1 MPVALTAECTALYV
15 HSTADSPPVSS
26 SDRDSRLNHC
36 ARHPAHKLL
45 AKLGWNT
52 FYDSLMAEIDS
63 QKWLKL
69 VDDRAEN
76 APYKLCNYKCD
87 RFSAWS
93 EFTILCR
100 GLLIDPKAKRIVA
113 TSFPKFWNFH
123 QLSEGIQQHIAA
135 QLKTSDDND
144 DDDAER
150 KESISEHGVFEKLD
164 GSLGICF
171 WCEYSNRWRICTR
184 GNFAS
189 TQALWATEHLGE
201 KLKQH
206 GGKKKTTLEKGCSYL
221 FEIIYKANQIGVDY
235 GDFEGLALIAA
246 YNEKGYEFHYE
257 SLTQLATDLD
267 LRVTQCYTAQYGD
280 VEALLAA
287 REQIDANQEGFV
299 LRLAN
304 GFRVKFKGKEYLNA
318 LKRKKYSS
326 PDKLKR
332 RVKAMVLKDGVLEK
346 DSVLKEFE
354 DEFHGEVGKAF
365 DEAFAEF
372 LSKQQLSGTVSAV
385 ESSDGARTECR
396 SRSKNQRKKQKKKRG
411 NQPKKT
417 NSNVR
422 SRGGGVLHNGAKSV
436 RKARKAVKHN
446 AQMSQQQRQQMQY
459 TSRQLQHNEH
469 MQQMSCQ
476 YQHHQQYQAAA
487 APYAQYNQYYAQP
500 SVPAQQPYPYPVYNA
515 NAYSAYQQQ
524 PMHQW

>member
-1 MPVALTAECTALYV
+1 MPVTLTAECTTLYV
-15 HSTADSPPVSS
+15 HTNADSPPVSS

-45 AKLGWNT
+45 AKLGWDT
-52 FYDSLMAEIDS
+52 FYDSLMAEIDA

-76 APYKLCNYKCD
+76 APYKLCNYKSD

-123 QLSEGIQQHIAA
+123 QLSEGIQQHVVA
-135 QLKTSDDND
+135 QLKASDDND
-144 DDDAER
+144 NDDNDEER
-150 KESISEHGVFEKLD
+150 KESISEHAHGVFEKLD

-171 WCEYSNRWRICTR
+171 WCAYSKQWRICTR

-189 TQALWATEHLGE
+189 TQALWATKHLGE

-206 GGKKKTTLEKGCSYL
+206 RNSGKKKTTLEKGCSYL
-221 FEIIYKANQIGVDY
+221 FEIIYKANKIGVDY

-257 SLTQLATDLD
+257 SLTRLATDLD

-299 LRLAN
+299 LCLAN

-318 LKRKKYSS
+318 LKTKKYSS

-332 RVKAMVLKDGVLEK
+332 RVKAMVLNDGVLER

-354 DEFHGEVGKAF
+354 DEFYGEVGAAF
-365 DEAFAEF
+365 DEVFADLLKRTTECARD
-372 LSKQQLSGTVSAV
+372 LLRSNSWSKKQLSGYDRNTIASNVSAV
-385 ESSDGARTECR
+385 ETSDGAWSEC
-396 SRSKNQRKKQKKKRG
+396 RSKNQRNKQKKKRG
-411 NQPKKT
+411 NQLKWAPKKT

-422 SRGGGVLHNGAKSV
+422 SRGGGVLHNDGKFVLRA
-436 RKARKAVKHN
+436 RKVCGPNVWRSFQGKESTVLLEKAVKRITN
-446 AQMSQQQRQQMQY
+446 ELIQEKAWRQFI
-459 TSRQLQHNEH
+459 
-469 MQQMSCQ
+469 
-476 YQHHQQYQAAA
+476 AK
-487 APYAQYNQYYAQP
+487 
-500 SVPAQQPYPYPVYNA
+500 
-515 NAYSAYQQQ
+515 
-524 PMHQW
+524 